1 MNYIYDIYANINKK
15 YYDIYDWQ
23 KKDKIIHI
31 KKIPI
36 FKIKSSDL
44 QKFIKDE
51 IKLDETFV
59 KSIKNK
65 TEFFN
70 NNLNSN
76 FCAFTDMHDE
86 IITKISNN
94 GNIIGKS
101 SIHFTDKYNATN
113 AFKKIN
119 LSNIDYKITKV
130 IPLDSENRYEKI
142 RRNFLMKN
150 IDILSK
156 EKLTYLYFECFEQ
169 KVDNE
174 KIIKNHLKKEI
185 VKQNEKVCTTISNF
199 LKLICAP
206 N

>member
-76 FCAFTDMHDE
+76 FCAFTDMRDE

>member
-59 KSIKNK
+59 KIIKNK

-76 FCAFTDMHDE
+76 FCAFTDMRDE

>member
-76 FCAFTDMHDE
+76 FCAFTDMRDE

-101 SIHFTDKYNATN
+101 SIHFTDKYNATI

>member
-59 KSIKNK
+59 KIIKNK

-76 FCAFTDMHDE
+76 FCAFTDTRDE
-86 IITKISNN
+86 IIIKISNN

-101 SIHFTDKYNATN
+101 SIHFTDRYNATN

>member
-76 FCAFTDMHDE
+76 FCAFTDMRDE

-156 EKLTYLYFECFEQ
+156 EKLTYLYVECFEQ
-169 KVDNE
+169 IVENE
-174 KIIKNHLKKEI
+174 KMIKNHLKKEI

>member
-59 KSIKNK
+59 KIIKNK

-76 FCAFTDMHDE
+76 FCAFTDTRDE
-86 IITKISNN
+86 IIIKISNR
-94 GNIIGKS
+94 
-101 SIHFTDKYNATN
+101 YNATN